1 MSNNDL
7 AKGAGRPPAQRSPE
21 TLAPPFGASAATRE
35 RLATRAVVQLIALSL
50 IATLSLFLWEG
61 RIGLNIPDGGF
72 FWYGVQ
78 RVLHG
83 EVPIRDF
90 QAYDPGRYYWSAA
103 LLASTQGASIVALR
117 ATAAVFSWV
126 GVFAGIWLVA
136 RSTTKA
142 DRVLWLMA
150 TVSICA
156 WMSPWFKVFDNTLA
170 ILLICGFAYLL
181 RRPSPR
187 GYFVAGLCVGFA
199 AVFGRNHGIYGLVAS
214 IGAAAYL
221 AIKLRRLCT
230 LKELGAGVLGI
241 AAGFS
246 PLLAMLLI
254 PGFASAFWDSIR
266 LIFHAGATNFPLP
279 VPFPWRVPSNQM
291 PLGVLFLWIIAFP
304 LVGLVCAAFNLRA
317 SASTRPEFV
326 AALLVSVPYA
336 HYAYSR
342 ADVDHMAVSI
352 TPVLVGCFIALAR
365 SSAPLRYALAAG
377 LVALSILVVGPTHPG
392 WACQHTSC
400 TVTTVGTDKLR
411 VVPGTAKDVA
421 LLNKLV
427 HDFAPDGKAFYVT
440 PYWPG
445 AYALFDQKSPAWAI
459 YALWP
464 RTEAFQQRENER
476 IAAAQPGFVLI
487 NDLPLDGREGQRFS
501 QTNSLTYAYVKTHY
515 RLLTGYGVPDG
526 YELYVPR

>member
-1 MSNNDL
+1 MSNNEL
-7 AKGAGRPPAQRSPE
+7 AKGAGRPLTSRARD
-21 TLAPPFGASAATRE
+21 TLARSFDASAKPERFATR
-35 RLATRAVVQLIALSL
+35 TVTQLIALTL
-50 IATLSLFLWEG
+50 LVFLSLFLWEG
-61 RIGLNIPDGGF
+61 RVGLNLPDGGF

-78 RVLHG
+78 RVLSG

-103 LLASTQGASIVALR
+103 LLAATHGTSIVALR
-117 ATAAVFSWV
+117 ATAAIFGWI
-126 GVFAGIWLVA
+126 GVFAGVWLVA
-136 RSTTKA
+136 RGGATKT
-142 DRVLWLMA
+142 DRILWLLA
-150 TVSICA
+150 AVSICA
-156 WMSPWFKVFDNTLA
+156 WMNPWFKVFDNAFA

-187 GYFVAGLCVGFA
+187 GFFVAGFCVGFA
-199 AVFGRNHGIYGLVAS
+199 AVFGRNHGVYGLAAS
-214 IGAAAYL
+214 IGAVAYL
-221 AIKLRRLCT
+221 ALQLRRLAT
-230 LKELGAGVLGI
+230 LKELGAGALGVVT
-241 AAGFS
+241 GFS
-246 PLLAMLLI
+246 PLLAMFLI
-254 PGFASAFWDSIR
+254 PGFGSAFWDSIQ
-266 LIFHAGATNFPLP
+266 LIFHEGATNFPLP
-279 VPFPWRVPSNQM
+279 VPFPWRVPFEQM

-304 LVGLVCAAFNLRA
+304 MVGLVCAAINLRS
-317 SASTRPEFV
+317 SASTHPEFV

-352 TPVLVGCFIALAR
+352 TPVLVGCFVALAR
-365 SSAPLRYALAAG
+365 SSAPLRYTLAAV
-377 LVALSILVVGPTHPG
+377 LAAISVLVVGPTHPG
-392 WACQHTSC
+392 WACHQTEC
-400 TVTTVGTDKLR
+400 TVTTVGTDRLR

-427 HDFAPDGKAFYVT
+427 HDFAPNGKPFYVT

-445 AYALFDQKSPAWAI
+445 AYALFDQKSPTWAI

-464 RTEAFQQRENER
+464 RTEGFQQRENEK
-476 IAAAQPGFVLI
+476 IAAAKPGFVLI

-501 QTNSLTYAYVKTHY
+501 QTNSLTYGYIKTHY

>member
-1 MSNNDL
+1 M
-7 AKGAGRPPAQRSPE
+7 R
-21 TLAPPFGASAATRE
+21 TVT
-35 RLATRAVVQLIALSL
+35 QLIALAL
-50 IATLSLFLWEG
+50 LATLSLFLWEG
-61 RIGLNIPDGGF
+61 RAGLNLPDGGF

-78 RVLHG
+78 RVLSG

-103 LLASTQGASIVALR
+103 LLAATHGTSIVALR
-117 ATAAVFSWV
+117 VTAAIFSWI
-126 GVFAGIWLVA
+126 GVFAGVWLVA
-136 RSTTKA
+136 RSMTAKT
-142 DRVLWLMA
+142 DRTLWLLA
-150 TVSICA
+150 AVSICA
-156 WMSPWFKVFDNTLA
+156 WMTPWFKVFDNTLA

-181 RRPSPR
+181 RRPSAR

-199 AVFGRNHGIYGLVAS
+199 AVFGRNHGVYGLAAS
-214 IGAAAYL
+214 IGAVAYL
-221 AIKLRRLCT
+221 ALQMRRLAT
-230 LKELGAGVLGI
+230 LKELGAGVLGVV
-241 AAGFS
+241 AGFS
-246 PLLAMLLI
+246 PLLVMLLI
-254 PGFASAFWDSIR
+254 PGFGSAFWDSIR
-266 LIFHAGATNFPLP
+266 LIFHEGATNFPLP
-279 VPFPWRVPSNQM
+279 VPFPWRVPTDQM
-291 PLGVLFLWIIAFP
+291 PLGALLGVLFLWIIAFP
-304 LVGLVCAAFNLRA
+304 MAGLVCAAINLRSRA
-317 SASTRPEFV
+317 WTRPEFV

-365 SSAPLRYALAAG
+365 SSAPLRYLLAA
-377 LVALSILVVGPTHPG
+377 ALLAISILVVGPSHPG
-392 WACQHTSC
+392 WACHQTQC
-400 TVTTVGTDKLR
+400 AVTTVGTDKLQ

-427 HDFAPDGKAFYVT
+427 HDFAPNGKPFYVT

-445 AYALFDQKSPAWAI
+445 AYALFDQKSPTWAI

-464 RTEAFQQRENER
+464 RTEGFQQRENEK

-501 QTNSLTYAYVKTHY
+501 QTNSLTYTYIKTHY

-526 YELYVPR
+526 YELYLPR